1 MPTTA
6 IQTLMNHCIF
16 RIFVVLL
23 AGLACLTQG
32 CGTSGE
38 VKERLDLVETVMDQ
52 NPDSAALLLSEID
65 PSRLHHPADTLRYLL
80 LDNFVRYKNFDDSLD
95 LDGLK
100 RAAEY
105 FGEHNQPHNAMLSLL
120 MAGRVQTLKNMHG
133 QAAVSL
139 LQAAELAEKLA
150 DSYYEGLVHYAMYTL
165 YSDFYDS
172 SHQLFYSR
180 KAFEAFTR
188 AGRPDWAEYARM
200 GITISYHNAKHETK
214 ALEEAEV
221 LRKNAV
227 ELGDSSLATRALLM
241 AAISSADSLPHL
253 SAKYYAMA
261 LETDSL
267 LFDQNDWYV
276 LSDLIDKNGIELFS
290 DSARCD
296 IARVRSHID
305 AARSCKYYAERGD
318 YHEAFR
324 RLDIYV
330 YSQEQLIERLLL
342 QNVGGSIETFHD
354 AREQAVVRERRAERT
369 WSYIW
374 IFFLFMCIVLILLW
388 LQAKTRGARLQRKQ
402 YMVDVERLTSI
413 IDGKDSVNTR
423 QTAIIKE
430 LYGARFQTLNRLC
443 ESYYEDKNDR
453 RVINTVKNMI
463 QETAEDTMTLA
474 ELSAYL
480 DRYTSSLIS
489 DFRIDFPDLRPEAL
503 RLYIYIVAG
512 FSVRSIAVLLD
523 CAPEVVYNRKS
534 RLKKSIDKSCASRRD
549 DYLSYL

>member
-120 MAGRVQTLKNMHG
+120 MAGRVQTLKNMYG

-139 LQAAELAEKLA
+139 MQAAELAEKLA
-150 DSYYEGLVHYAMYTL
+150 DSYYEGLVYYAMYTL

-180 KAFEAFTR
+180 KAFDAFTR
-188 AGRPDWAEYARM
+188 AGRPDRAVYARL
-200 GITISYHNAKHETK
+200 GLCSAYHNFEYESK
-214 ALEEAEV
+214 AFEEAEV
-221 LRKNAV
+221 LYKNAV
-227 ELGDSSLATRALLM
+227 DLGDSSLATRALLM

-261 LETDSL
+261 LKRDSL
-267 LFDQNDWYV
+267 LFDSSNWNA

-290 DSARCD
+290 DSAQRD
-296 IARVRSHID
+296 IARVQSHID
-305 AARSCKYYAERGD
+305 ASKTWKYYLALGD
-318 YHEAFR
+318 YREAFA
-324 RLDIYV
+324 RLDKYNHM
-330 YSQEQLIERLLL
+330 QENVIERLLL
-342 QNVGGSIETFHD
+342 HDVGGTIETFH
-354 AREQAVVRERRAERT
+354 AERQRAVAKERSAERF
-369 WSYIW
+369 WGMISL
-374 IFFLFMCIVLILLW
+374 FFLLLCGTFIILW
-388 LQAKTRGARLQRKQ
+388 LRAKAKSERLH
-402 YMVDVERLTSI
+402 YAASVERLAAI
-413 IDGKDSVNTR
+413 IHGKDDESIR
-423 QTAIIKE
+423 QTAIIRE
-430 LYGARFQTLNRLC
+430 LYGVKFQTLNRLC
-443 ESYYEDKNDR
+443 EMYYEDSNDKK
-453 RVINTVKNMI
+453 VVETVKNMI
-463 QETAEDTMTLA
+463 RDTANDA
-474 ELSAYL
+474 NAIGDLSAYL
-480 DRYTSSLIS
+480 DRYTSGLIT
-489 DFRIDFPDLRPEAL
+489 DFRNDFPNLRSESL
-503 RLYIYIVAG
+503 RLFIYIVAG

-523 CAPEVVYNRKS
+523 CAPDVVYNRKS
-534 RLKKSIDKSCASRRD
+534 RLKKNIDKSGVSRRD